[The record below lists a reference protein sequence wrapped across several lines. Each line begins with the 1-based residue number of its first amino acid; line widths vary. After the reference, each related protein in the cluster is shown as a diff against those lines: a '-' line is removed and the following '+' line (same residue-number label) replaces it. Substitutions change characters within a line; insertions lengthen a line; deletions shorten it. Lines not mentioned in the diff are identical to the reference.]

1 MQTKVKVEIDSEAL
15 NAQILLNQLNDNI
28 DALGDTYPIKS
39 ETNNDAR
46 FFEAMS
52 CSNSLDKSAMALK
65 DELNPPKAIPLE
77 GLELRIAPMYAK
89 YLVLAIRDRIRHG
102 RHFTFKSDYLAITF
116 VAETV
121 TGDGVAVSKRE
132 PYAIF
137 GYWMQVCMR
146 CAVSERH
153 EIQFKSNF
161 KQFPHRS

>member
-1 MQTKVKVEIDSEAL
+1 MKIEIDSGAL
-15 NAQILLNQLNDNI
+15 NAQILMNQLNDNV
-28 DALGDTYPIKS
+28 DAAGEAFPIKS
-39 ETNNDAR
+39 ETNDAR

-77 GLELRIAPMYAK
+77 GLELRIAPIYAK
-89 YLVLAIRDRIRHG
+89 YLVLAMRDRIRHG

-137 GYWMQVCMR
+137 GYWMQVC
-146 CAVSERH
+146 EDDTL
-153 EIQFKSNF
+153 
-161 KQFPHRS
+161 KQFPL